1 MKKFTINVHFDM
13 VVTEEVVAEDYQQAR
28 RLAELRAQE
37 KSLDKESECYG
48 IDSCLVEEEDLP
60 QQCKEDE
67 ISDLSGNIAPVKSW
81 EDVEHLLKGRVRQYY
96 KFIHGQEDSEPVP
109 ALMNSLVTVGDGY
122 TGNDMLMEATLT
134 DGRFLQVRKI
144 LSKGFG
150 AAYRQ
155 RRLNAFVAQICESN
169 RWSEDIYIDTED
181 GIRKLVS
188 LL

>member
-1 MKKFTINVHFDM
+1 
-13 VVTEEVVAEDYQQAR
+13 
-28 RLAELRAQE
+28 
-37 KSLDKESECYG
+37 
-48 IDSCLVEEEDLP
+48 
-60 QQCKEDE
+60 
-67 ISDLSGNIAPVKSW
+67 
-81 EDVEHLLKGRVRQYY
+81 
-96 KFIHGQEDSEPVP
+96 
-109 ALMNSLVTVGDGY
+109 MNSLVTVGDGY

-181 GIRKLVS
+181 GIRKFVS

>member
-13 VVTEEVVAEDYQQAR
+13 VVTEEVVAVDYQQAR

-37 KSLDKESECYG
+37 KSLDKKSECYG

-60 QQCKEDE
+60 EE
-67 ISDLSGNIAPVKSW
+67 SATIAPVKNW
-81 EDVEHLLKGRVRQYY
+81 EDVENIIKDKVKQYY
-96 KFIHGQEDSEPVP
+96 KFIYGQENSEPVP

-181 GIRKLVS
+181 GIRKFVS